1 MNKKSSLDFLNLSVL
16 LLSLYVLFAL
26 LVDTF
31 YKLDDETSK
40 LIFYFDFAICIF
52 FLFEFFYRLY
62 TAENKLKYLK
72 WGWIDLLSSIPM
84 VDFLR
89 YGRILRVIRLLR
101 IIRAFKSIQQFL
113 DVVYTNKIKGTF
125 SSAIIL
131 AVLLLIFS
139 SISILVFE
147 DDSSSNIKSAEDAI
161 WWSYVTITTVGYGD
175 LYPTTTEGRILG
187 IILMTFGVGLFGIFT
202 AYIASIFV
210 GTRESQ
216 ST

>member
-1 MNKKSSLDFLNLSVL
+1 MIKKSSLDFLNLAVL

-26 LVDTF
+26 TIDTF

-62 TAENKLKYLK
+62 TADNKLKYLK

-84 VDFLR
+84 ADFLR
-89 YGRILRVIRLLR
+89 YGRVLRVIRLIR

-113 DVVYTNKIKGTF
+113 DVVYTNKVKGTL

-202 AYIASIFV
+202 AYLASIFV
-210 GTRESQ
+210 GSKESQ